1 LTVALF
7 DTTRGVNAW
16 VFRETKELPSHGPP
30 RLFGDAE
37 RLLVL
42 HHGQNLIRLDVAT
55 GNKLWADWRLLG
67 TEDLSERPEAIALG
81 DDRVF
86 VASGATSSAASGAT
100 LSAYSLADG
109 CTLWK
114 KMLNGQASAWDLALT
129 ERSVAAYPAPSK
141 VRDSPLGVLPLIFH
155 RRSDGE
161 PIQRVLIQA
170 TVNDLAIRF
179 TPKGALVATQGGLW
193 ALGDRQVMDGLKGP
207 R

>member
-1 LTVALF
+1 M
-7 DTTRGVNAW
+7 NSW

-30 RLFGDAE
+30 RLFGDSE

-42 HHGQNLIRLDVAT
+42 HHGQNLIRLDIAT
-55 GNKLWADWRLLG
+55 GNKLWPDWRLLG
-67 TEDLSERPEAIALG
+67 TEDLSERPEAIAVG

-86 VASGATSSAASGAT
+86 VASGSTLSVASGAT

-109 CTLWK
+109 SPAWK
-114 KMLNGQASAWDLALT
+114 ASLHGPANAWDLALT
-129 ERSVAAYPAPSK
+129 ERSVAAYPAPSRI
-141 VRDSPLGVLPLIFH
+141 RDNQIEISVLPLIFH

-170 TVNDLAIRF
+170 TIRDLAVRF

-193 ALGDRQVMDGLKGP
+193 SLGDRQVMDGPKAS